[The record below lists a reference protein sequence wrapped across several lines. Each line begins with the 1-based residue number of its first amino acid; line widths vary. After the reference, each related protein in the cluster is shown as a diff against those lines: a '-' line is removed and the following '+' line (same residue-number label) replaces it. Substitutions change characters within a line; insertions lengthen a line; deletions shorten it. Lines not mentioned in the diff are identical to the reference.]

1 MGMVA
6 LSRRIGSAFFVVC
19 GQHGTVSQFAQEH
32 DISRQYVYREAKR
45 VTATLEGTR
54 TREEI
59 EGLQAEVAALR
70 QQGMELQRRLAVA
83 VVLDEEKQ
91 AEFAGVGQSCGVT
104 LSQCHTLLD
113 VLIPGKPLSTASLGR
128 RTQALGNKA
137 GPLLE
142 VFDEYARQRVR
153 DGAADEIYVRDPV
166 LMVVEQES
174 LCWVCGRLS
183 EEVSG
188 AAWSQEFGRLPNLEQ
203 VARDGGTG
211 LAKGVA
217 LVNAQR
223 QEQGQEPLL
232 DQGDHFHALWKGGV
246 GLRRAEKRAST
257 ALAEAEEAQKALDEC
272 ARQGQKQTGPAGRA
286 SHAWRKAEMAM
297 DVWRD
302 TEQTWQQTK
311 NALLLVTPEGELN
324 TRAKAEAVLAQTLP
338 QLPDSDFAKSKRQLQ
353 RPEML
358 NYLDRVQ
365 DQLQKLPFPEEVK
378 QAAARQ
384 EALHRRP
391 ELLKRENP
399 KAAAL
404 RGVMLV
410 CAVVLAKSGEAGQ
423 QAVTAVREIFR
434 RAYRAS
440 SLVECINSVLRM
452 QQAQHRR
459 MTQGLLDLKRLYW
472 NCHTFRTGRRRNTTP
487 YQRLGVPWP
496 EGMRWWDVLKLTPE
510 QLRERLSTAKMA
522 P

>member
-6 LSRRIGSAFFVVC
+6 PRRGIGSAFFVC
-19 GQHGTVSQFAQEH
+19 FGQYGDVSQFAQEQG
-32 DISRQYVYREAKR
+32 ISRQRVYREAQQ
-45 VTATLEGTR
+45 VTATLEGTKSR
-54 TREEI
+54 QAI
-59 EGLQAEVAALR
+59 DSLQAEVTALR
-70 QQGMELQRRLAVA
+70 QQVAERQRRLDVA

-104 LSQCHTLLD
+104 LSQCHTLLE
-113 VLIPGKPLSTASLGR
+113 VLIPGQPLSIASLGR
-128 RTQALGNKA
+128 RTQVLGEKA
-137 GPLLE
+137 GALLE
-142 VFDEYARQRVR
+142 VLDEDARQRVR
-153 DGAADEIYVRDPV
+153 EGAADEIYVRAPV

-188 AAWSQEFGRLPNLEQ
+188 TAWSQEFGLLPNLEQ

-217 LVNAQR
+217 VVNAQR
-223 QEQGQEPLL
+223 QEQGREPLV

-246 GLRRAEKRAST
+246 GLRRAQKRASV
-257 ALAEAEEAQKALDEC
+257 ALAEAEEAQKAVDEC
-272 ARQGQKQTGPAGRA
+272 ARQGRKQTGPALRA
-286 SHAWRKAEMAM
+286 NHAWQKAEKAM
-297 DVWRD
+297 DAWRD

-311 NALLLVTPEGELN
+311 EALLLITPEGELN

-338 QLPDSDFAKSKRQLQ
+338 QLPDSDFAKSKKQLQ

-378 QAAARQ
+378 DAAVRQ
-384 EALHRRP
+384 EALRRRP
-391 ELLKRENP
+391 ELLNGENAQ
-399 KAAAL
+399 AAAL

-410 CAVVLAKSGEAGQ
+410 CAVVLSKVGETGP
-423 QAVTAVREIFR
+423 QAVTAVRDIFR

-452 QQAQHRR
+452 QQAQHRK

-472 NCHTFRTGRRRNTTP
+472 NCHTFRSGRRRNTTP

-510 QLRERLSTAKMA
+510 QLRERLSTAKSV

>member
-1 MGMVA
+1 VGMVA
-6 LSRRIGSAFFVVC
+6 LRRRIGSAFFVAWGEY
-19 GQHGTVSQFAQEH
+19 GQVSQFAQQEG
-32 DISRQYVYREAKR
+32 ISRQWVYREAKQ
-45 VTATLEGTR
+45 VTDALEGTKA
-54 TREEI
+54 
-59 EGLQAEVAALR
+59 QAEVERLRNENAALCAEVA
-70 QQGMELQRRLAVA
+70 ELKRHAAVA

-91 AEFAGVGQSCGVT
+91 AEFASVGQSCGVT

-128 RTQALGNKA
+128 RTQALAEKA
-137 GPLLE
+137 GALLE

-153 DGAADEIYVRDPV
+153 DGAADEIYVREPV

-174 LCWVCGRLS
+174 LCWICGRLG

-223 QEQGQEPLL
+223 QEQGQEPLV

-246 GLRRAEKRAST
+246 GLARAKKRASI
-257 ALAEAEEAQKALDEC
+257 ALAEAEKAQKALDEC
-272 ARQGQKQTGPAGRA
+272 ARQGQKQTGPAVRA
-286 SHAWRKAEMAM
+286 IKAWRRAEKVM
-297 DVWRD
+297 DAWRD
-302 TEQTWQQTK
+302 TELTWQQTK
-311 NALLLVTPEGELN
+311 EALLLVTPAGELN
-324 TRAKAEAVLAQTLP
+324 SRTKAEAVLAQTLA
-338 QLPDSDFAKSKRQLQ
+338 QLPDSDFAKAKRQLQ

-358 NYLDRVQ
+358 NYLDRVH
-365 DQLQKLPFPEEVK
+365 DQLQKLPFSEDVK
-378 QAAARQ
+378 HAALRQ
-384 EALHRRP
+384 EALRRRP
-391 ELLKRENP
+391 ELVKGENP

-404 RGVMLV
+404 RGVLLV
-410 CAVVLAKSGEAGQ
+410 CAVVLGKAGEAGQ

-452 QQAQHRR
+452 QQAQHRKV
-459 MTQGLLDLKRLYW
+459 TQGLLDLKRLYW

-496 EGMRWWDVLKLTPE
+496 EDMRWWDVLKLTPE
-510 QLRERLSTAKMA
+510 QLRERLSTAEA
-522 P
+522 IP

>member
-6 LSRRIGSAFFVVC
+6 IDRRIGSAFFVVC
-19 GQHGTVSQFAQEH
+19 GQYGDVSQFAQQRG
-32 DISRQYVYREAKR
+32 ISRQWVYREAKQ
-45 VTATLEGTR
+45 VTDTLKGDQAREAMERLR
-54 TREEI
+54 TENAALR
-59 EGLQAEVAALR
+59 AEVAELKRREAL
-70 QQGMELQRRLAVA
+70 A

-128 RTQALGNKA
+128 RTQALGAKA
-137 GPLLE
+137 GALLE
-142 VFDEYARQRVR
+142 VLDEDARQRVR
-153 DGAADEIYVRDPV
+153 DTAADEIYVRDPV

-174 LCWVCGRLS
+174 LCWICGRLS

-188 AAWSQEFGRLPNLEQ
+188 AAWSREFGRLPNLEQ

-217 LVNAQR
+217 LLNAQR
-223 QEQGQEPLL
+223 QEQGQEPVV
-232 DQGDHFHALWKGGV
+232 DQGDHFHAEWKGGV
-246 GLRRAEKRAST
+246 GLRRAAKRADA
-257 ALAEAEEAQKALDEC
+257 ALAEAEEAQKALEEC
-272 ARQGQKQTGPAGRA
+272 ARQGQKQTGPAVRA
-286 SHAWRKAEMAM
+286 SHAWRKAEKAM
-297 DVWRD
+297 DAWRD
-302 TEQTWQQTK
+302 TEQAWQQTK
-311 NALLLVTPEGELN
+311 EALLLITPEGELN

-338 QLPDSDFAKSKRQLQ
+338 QLPDSDFAKTKRQLQ

-365 DQLQKLPFPEEVK
+365 DQLQKLPCPEEVK
-378 QAAARQ
+378 NAAVRQ
-384 EALHRRP
+384 EALRRRP
-391 ELLKRENP
+391 ELLKGENP

-410 CAVVLAKSGEAGQ
+410 CAVVLSKAGEAGP

-452 QQAQHRR
+452 QQAQHRN

-472 NCHTFRTGRRRNTTP
+472 NCHTFRTGRRRGTTP
-487 YQRLGVPWP
+487 YQRLGVSWP
-496 EGMRWWDVLKLTPE
+496 PGMRWWDLLKLTPE
-510 QLRERLSTAKMA
+510 QLRERLSTEKMV